1 MLCLSP
7 PLPKTRTQR
16 GHHEAPSLPRLPLSL
31 PCCLHCLA
39 RGSRSLSPPHLTSFA
54 RFRPGDRPI
63 HSIST
68 PPSFLYGISYLREKE
83 EGGGGGSRGRRII
96 SFSSPRGGR
105 EREGGAAAEETG
117 TKESNFV
124 TRRKRERKK
133 KKKKRDLVEI
143 PFFLPPPVAATLGG
157 EVKGG
162 GRNPIQ
168 GKGKHSRESGK
179 TMNGRQHMR

>member
-1 MLCLSP
+1 MLFALPCARLSVV
-7 PLPKTRTQR
+7 
-16 GHHEAPSLPRLPLSL
+16 ESAPSDLLRSLPTGRPTDPLHLYPSLLSL
-31 PCCLHCLA
+31 RDLVSA
-39 RGSRSLSPPHLTSFA
+39 R
-54 RFRPGDRPI
+54 
-63 HSIST
+63 
-68 PPSFLYGISYLREKE
+68 
-83 EGGGGGSRGRRII
+83 EGGRRGGEASRGRRII

-105 EREGGAAAEETG
+105 GREGGAAAEETG